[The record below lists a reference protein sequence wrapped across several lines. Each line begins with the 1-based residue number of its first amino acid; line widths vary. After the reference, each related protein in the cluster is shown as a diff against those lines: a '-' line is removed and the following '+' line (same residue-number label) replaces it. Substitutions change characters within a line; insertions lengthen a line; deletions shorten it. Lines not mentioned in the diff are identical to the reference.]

1 MTQDE
6 ILALAN
12 TAYKKAKTRDFRE
25 QMKPLETWM
34 GSFILNFHHLSVFA
48 ERENCAKLCDEQGKL
63 IGSTGTTCA
72 KAIRARGKQA

>member
-1 MTQDE
+1 MNNSE

-25 QMKPLETWM
+25 QMKPLETCM
-34 GSFILNFHHLSVFA
+34 ASFLINFYHLSVIT

-72 KAIRARGKQA
+72 KAIRARGEA